1 MKLLKL
7 LARVLPHSWFV
18 ALLSSRVCRGIR
30 IRLISRSFE
39 FKFPSIC
46 YRLQYSVIDAFGLTF
61 SYSEIQHIFKMSY
74 LDAVNKYCA
83 CFDRNSHFG
92 WWALNDSNR
101 EKYHNSLFFKQ

>member
-1 MKLLKL
+1 MKLLKI

-39 FKFPSIC
+39 CKVPSIC
-46 YRLQYSVIDAFGLTF
+46 YRLHHAVRDAFGLEF
-61 SYSEIQHIFKMSY
+61 SYSTIQHIFKMSF
-74 LDAVNKYCA
+74 LVAVHKYRA
-83 CFDRNSHFG
+83 CFDRNAPFG
-92 WWALNDSNR
+92 WWGLDNPDR